1 MISER
6 TYFVKQTDYIKQM
19 AKLALANDN
28 ARLLDLLYQYV
39 EYSQQNNRGKF
50 ATEILS
56 IIKDSDREN
65 SLGKLREY
73 RLNKEFESKADEYI
87 LQTIMSSFTMKDLVC
102 TQDVQEE
109 LEYFIKERKQ
119 ADALAKM
126 NIPVSNKI
134 LLHGPSGCGKTLSAY
149 VLAGELNRPLII
161 VNLGTVISSKL
172 GETSKNLTQIFKTA
186 NKERAIVL
194 LDEFD
199 TLGKIRDYDQDH
211 GEMKR
216 VVNTILQL
224 FDFVSQDTIVIATT
238 NQLQMIDEALIR
250 RFDLSVKIDLPKSE
264 QIHTLIQYTV
274 KDKFVFDNE
283 ETKEYIINNE
293 CKNLSYYVIKRALL
307 NAIKRNVLDGYN
319 DNVIRTD
326 IWKKLLND
334 KRIG

>member
-1 MISER
+1 M
-6 TYFVKQTDYIKQM
+6 KQADYIKQM
-19 AKLALANDN
+19 AVFALANDN
-28 ARLLDLLYQYV
+28 DRLRDLLYQFV
-39 EYSQQNNRGKF
+39 EYSQQNNRSKF
-50 ATEILS
+50 ATEMLS

-65 SLGKLREY
+65 SLCKLREY
-73 RLNKEFESKADEYI
+73 RLNNEHESRADEFI
-87 LQTIMSSFTMKDLVC
+87 LQTVMSSYSIKDLVC
-102 TQDVQEE
+102 TQNVHEE

-119 ADALAKM
+119 ADVLFKM

-161 VNLGTVISSKL
+161 VNLGTIISSKL

-186 NKERAIVL
+186 DKEKAIVL

-199 TLGKIRDYDQDH
+199 SLGKVRDYGQDH

-224 FDFVSQDTIVIATT
+224 FDFVSQDTIIIAAT

-250 RFDLSVKIDLPKSE
+250 RFDLSINIDLPNSE
-264 QIHTLIQYTV
+264 QVHALVKYTI
-274 KDKFVFDNE
+274 KDRFTFDNE
-283 ETKEYIINNE
+283 KAKEEIINNE
-293 CKNLSYYVIKRALL
+293 CNNLSYYVIKRTLL
-307 NAIKRNVLDGYN
+307 DTIKRNILDGYD
-319 DNVIRTD
+319 DNVIRTS
-326 IWKKLLND
+326 IWRKLLND